1 MADTGVYIV
10 KICDK
15 VRWKGSGVLRARK
28 VVERSARKGGVLER
42 KGGVLEKERRCFRA
56 GRAAVFVERTAR
68 KGGVLKN
75 ERRCFKSR
83 TGDVLEQGGQRC
95 LWRDPQGKAVF

>member
-42 KGGVLEKERRCFRA
+42 KGGVLERKGDVLEKERRCFR
-56 GRAAVFVERTAR
+56 E
-68 KGGVLKN
+68 
-75 ERRCFKSR
+75 
-83 TGDVLEQGGQRC
+83 
-95 LWRDPQGKAVF
+95 GKAVF